1 VEDGPEAAAAL
12 TLLPDLVPWLTYAL
26 LGVFVGFFAG
36 LLGVGGGSM
45 IVPVLGLTFVAFGF
59 SADQVLHLSLGT
71 SLAAMIVSTASSARE
86 HHRFRAVRWDLV
98 KGLAPGIVLGGLA
111 AGAIARAVPVGFLK
125 VFFLC
130 FMAYVAAQ
138 IVFGLKVN
146 PGGRKLPGPAGT
158 AAVGGAIGGLSA
170 LAGVGG
176 AMLSV
181 PFMMY
186 CSVPFREAIATSSA
200 VSLVVS
206 LSGTVGFVAAGLS
219 EPGLPKWSVGYVYL
233 PALVG
238 ISVTS
243 VFVAPYGARAAHRI
257 PVATLKKIFALLL
270 LALAAKLAY
279 SL

>member
-1 VEDGPEAAAAL
+1 VEGGAEAPR
-12 TLLPDLVPWLTYAL
+12 TLSLPPDLVPWLTYAA

-59 SADQVLHLSLGT
+59 SPEQVLHLSLGT

-86 HHRFRAVRWDLV
+86 HHLHRAVRWDIV
-98 KGLAPGIVLGGLA
+98 RGLAPGIALAGLV
-111 AGAIARAVPVGFLK
+111 AGYIARAAPLAFLK
-125 VFFLC
+125 VFFLG
-130 FMAYVAAQ
+130 FMLYVAYQ
-138 IVFGLKVN
+138 ILFGLKPR
-146 PGGRKLPGPAGT
+146 PGHALPGALGT
-158 AAVGGAIGGLSA
+158 AAVGLAIGTLSA

-186 CSVPFREAIATSSA
+186 CNVPLHTAIGTSAA

-206 LSGTVGFVAAGLS
+206 IAGTVGFVAAGLA
-219 EPGLPKWSVGYVYL
+219 EPGLPAWSVGYVYI
-233 PALVG
+233 PALIG
-238 ISVTS
+238 ISLTS
-243 VFVAPYGARAAHRI
+243 IFVAPYGARAAHRMPI
-257 PVATLKKIFALLL
+257 ASLKKMFVLLL
-270 LALAAKLAY
+270 LVLAAKLAY